1 MILAATLPMAAAGI
15 SVLVR
20 GGGGLY
26 WLVAA
31 LILGFVGAVLN
42 GWILLVEIHR

>member
-1 MILAATLPMAAAGI
+1 MTAYQPEHD
-15 SVLVR
+15 VR

-31 LILGFVGAVLN
+31 LILGFVGAVFN
-42 GWILLVEIHR
+42 AWILLVEIHR